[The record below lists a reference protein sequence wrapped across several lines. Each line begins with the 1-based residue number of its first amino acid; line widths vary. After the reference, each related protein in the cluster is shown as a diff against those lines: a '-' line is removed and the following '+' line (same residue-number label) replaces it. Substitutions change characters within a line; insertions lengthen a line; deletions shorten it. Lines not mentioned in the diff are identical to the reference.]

1 MRTGEGF
8 DLQKGVFTMAYDANE
23 AMRQMMAGYIRQARP
38 LHDMLMVEG
47 RTAIV
52 TGGTSGLG
60 FNIALR
66 LLQGGANV
74 VIASGSEKKGE
85 TAISLFREEGYGE
98 DRVKYCK
105 TDVSQEEDVI
115 RLVDFTDKAFGSVDI
130 LVNSVGIWNYAHIYH
145 MA

>member
-8 DLQKGVFTMAYDANE
+8 DLQKGVFIMAYDANE

-74 VIASGSEKKGE
+74 VIASGSEKK
-85 TAISLFREEGYGE
+85 AKRRFRYFGKKDTE
-98 DRVKYCK
+98 K
-105 TDVSQEEDVI
+105 T
-115 RLVDFTDKAFGSVDI
+115 G
-130 LVNSVGIWNYAHIYH
+130 
-145 MA
+145 